1 MPRKTLGELDY
12 AGDDRVVPFRVETLD
27 VRGRAVQMGPALNR
41 ILGRHD
47 YPDPV
52 SRLLGEIIVF
62 TVLLGTSLKF
72 DGRLIVQTQ
81 SDGPAGLIVADYASP
96 DRIRAYAR
104 FDERQI
110 ANSEKDGDVSTARLL
125 GKGVLALTIDQG
137 SHTQRYQGVVQL
149 NETSLEEAAGTYFR
163 QSEQIPTEIKL
174 SVAKLVRAGA
184 DGTVEQWRAGGLISQ
199 FFPDSRE
206 HIRQIDL
213 PGGNDEI
220 DRLNEQA
227 HDDAWREFVALVETI
242 EPSELLD
249 PTVGSERLLY
259 RLFQERGVR
268 VFEGVTVSDQCFCSR
283 DRIAE
288 IISGFTSEEI
298 DDCIGDE
305 RILVNCEFCS
315 TGYSFDPSDFR

>member
-163 QSEQIPTEIKL
+163 QSEQIPTEIRL

-199 FFPDSRE
+199 FLPDSRE
-206 HIRQIDL
+206 RIRQIDL

-227 HDDAWREFVALVETI
+227 HDDAWRELVALVETI

-259 RLFQERGVR
+259 RLFHERGVM
-268 VFEGVTVSDQCFCSR
+268 VFEGVTVSDQCSCSR

-315 TGYSFDPSDFR
+315 TGYNFDPSDFR